1 MSKVLLVY
9 EDYADLMNV
18 EATLKRVGFDV
29 LGVSSEYS
37 LADQMLGF
45 NPEVVVGSGRGGKVT
60 TLGVGKRLKEMTR
73 WQGKSILIF
82 PANAKPAPQDLLK
95 IRVDMILE
103 APVPVMRLVQVI
115 ARLSGQDEGAIM
127 DRLNKMSLD
136 TQGKN
141 NQTGGGVSRTTPE
154 EEAIFVKGNSEEA
167 DAAEHVEEDSER
179 RRVEFRF
186 GERMNAADSEK
197 SGFSLTSEEAF
208 PDVDLSALERELTG
222 GGTPEPEKIETFVE
236 EEPLSPSGAEGNP
249 QEELAK
255 AEAGLKAKMARY
267 AEMTKDVKVAP
278 KSTITRVEAR
288 RRQKALVAD
297 WDTEN
302 LNKLDELRRD
312 FTKALFKK

>member
-1 MSKVLLVY
+1 
-9 EDYADLMNV
+9 
-18 EATLKRVGFDV
+18 
-29 LGVSSEYS
+29 
-37 LADQMLGF
+37 
-45 NPEVVVGSGRGGKVT
+45 
-60 TLGVGKRLKEMTR
+60 
-73 WQGKSILIF
+73 
-82 PANAKPAPQDLLK
+82 
-95 IRVDMILE
+95 
-103 APVPVMRLVQVI
+103 
-115 ARLSGQDEGAIM
+115 M